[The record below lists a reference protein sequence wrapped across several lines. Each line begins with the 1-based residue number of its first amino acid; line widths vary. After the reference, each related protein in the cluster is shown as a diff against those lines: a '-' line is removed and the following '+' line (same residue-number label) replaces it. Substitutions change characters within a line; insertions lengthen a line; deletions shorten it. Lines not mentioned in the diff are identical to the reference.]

1 MRLTT
6 QHPELRPRRSAGI
19 PRGQIDLADH
29 KTYISS
35 VLFLKRLT
43 GCFGQ
48 EGGNAPLS
56 SLPCCVAPLA
66 MDEREF
72 LVPESAELTRRRS
85 GR

>member
-1 MRLTT
+1 MRLST

-29 KTYISS
+29 KTYVLS

-43 GCFGQ
+43 DRFGQ
-48 EGGNAPLS
+48 EGGNAPAS
-56 SLPCCVAPLA
+56 SLPCYVAPLA